1 MQMLQNVIKVHEI
14 VWYYIYC
21 SVFLEDTNFSKFIYF
36 KLQTVFSLL
45 IIIMQRLRAKLYG
58 YPYILRLEEFVDSW
72 SLKAKLR
79 DERCCYPIIE
89 LKDYN

>member
-1 MQMLQNVIKVHEI
+1 MRLFGTKFIAVF
-14 VWYYIYC
+14 
-21 SVFLEDTNFSKFIYF
+21 FLEDTNFSKLIYF

-58 YPYILRLEEFVDSW
+58 YPFFLRLEEFVNFR
-72 SLKAKLR
+72 SLKAKLG

-89 LKDYN
+89 FKDYN